1 MLEEERGIEERERC
15 GLGWVKGIS
24 YGWGR
29 HRDGCITFRSG
40 SYDDRFGGT
49 CFHSWAGNA
58 PPEGP
63 TWKLNFPEP
72 MEISKV
78 EILNR
83 RDCCHNRIK
92 NNKVYFGDDNYAPV
106 HVGTHNG

>member
-1 MLEEERGIEERERC
+1 MLDEEKLVKEEERC
-15 GLGWVKGIS
+15 GLAWLRGVS

-29 HRDGCITFRSG
+29 QRTACIVFNTNNFNG
-40 SYDDRFGGT
+40 RFGGT
-49 CFHSWAGNA
+49 CFHTGTV